1 MKETARHLLEG
12 GPHVSIGVLTA
23 DLLRLGE
30 ELALLEE
37 AEAELVH
44 VDVMDGV
51 FCPQM
56 TLGPPF
62 IGALEGPFLKDV
74 HLMIEEPEAKLDAY
88 IAAGADV
95 IVFNVEGS
103 RHPHRVLQA
112 LADTEVVAGV
122 ALNPG
127 TPLQV
132 VEPLFDLLDYVL
144 LLAVNP
150 GWSGQRFA
158 ASTAGRIAELRQL
171 AGDRELLIGVDGGIT
186 KDNIAAVAAMGPDLI
201 VTGSAVFDRKTP
213 LENARFMITAARSAV
228 PAGNR

>member
-103 RHPHRVLQA
+103 RHSHRVLQA

-122 ALNPG
+122 ALSPG

-158 ASTAGRIAELRQL
+158 ASTAGRIA
-171 AGDRELLIGVDGGIT
+171 ELLIGVDGGIT